1 MGRVLPVLFNTDMV
15 QAILEG
21 NKTATRR
28 VIKFPPHPDM
38 PDNHNYCK
46 MPLWMRVGKDKYG
59 FRTLHYMDVNQ
70 TRYFESLAPF
80 DKDDI
85 LYVRETWCTGNDGET
100 YFYRADKNTERAS
113 KLIDYDDRR
122 WRPSIHMPKAAAR
135 IWLKVTDVRVE
146 RLQEIRD
153 FRAEGIRLSEGCE
166 ECLAVCGECNRD
178 ETPIGCDNEIK
189 LFADLWDSTL
199 SRRDKGRY
207 GWEVNPWVW
216 VIEFERCGK
225 PTMGGKGQ

>member
-15 QAILEG
+15 QAILDG
-21 NKTATRR
+21 RKGATRR
-28 VIKFPPHPDM
+28 ICKDADEYTVPDM
-38 PDNHNYCK
+38 GFYDSARRTYAVHQYTDK
-46 MPLWMRVGKDKYG
+46 MHK
-59 FRTLHYMDVNQ
+59 NQ
-70 TRYFESLAPF
+70 VCTVERPCLACPG
-80 DKDDI
+80 DI
-85 LYVRETWCTGNDGET
+85 LYVRETWCTGHDGEA

-207 GWEVNPWVW
+207 GWEANPWVW
-216 VIEFERCGK
+216 VIELERCGK
-225 PTMGGKGQ
+225 PETR